1 MTKTVTIITE
11 VTNVYQIVTAKVPDD
26 YTTDK
31 IKEAF
36 NDCDPF
42 IEVIDSEYDFD
53 NAEYLPITIEDNGE

>member
-1 MTKTVTIITE
+1 MSKTVTIVTE

-26 YTTDK
+26 YTTDE

-36 NDCDPF
+36 NDCDPS